1 LASRTVTPAASTHGD
16 PAPVLR
22 TRYRYDALPPVSGAD
37 RPWLVLSEEKLLQV
51 KAAKTSA
58 ARQETSQEV
67 TRLLQHVLAPSM
79 AARLV
84 ALIET
89 ALLQEAPHETSL
101 HLTRRTYI
109 NDPADALN
117 HGRPLQE
124 R

>member
-1 LASRTVTPAASTHGD
+1 
-16 PAPVLR
+16 

-58 ARQETSQEV
+58 ARQET
-67 TRLLQHVLAPSM
+67 P
-79 AARLV
+79 
-84 ALIET
+84 
-89 ALLQEAPHETSL
+89 L

-124 R
+124 CFTLNGIDTVTDYAYVKTAARHVEETVLRTTQT